1 MWKFLKSIFIGIL
14 ISACTEKGRPIHTH
28 EGARGDSRQKI
39 EPAGISGDISVS
51 DRFSDLPEIERRA
64 TVTRD
69 LISEILSPL
78 ALRILSPKEVEA
90 PKSYLQPDWVRAL
103 DLFNRLLLKEIA
115 KNPSSSD
122 VQRLIEEYV
131 AAVSVS
137 CEQVVMSCAGIR
149 NFRRSPSSAEVLKVA
164 AKRAVDVTEY
174 YRRLALAL
182 ALKNQQFDPE
192 LLEMLTYR
200 FAEGRSKMISDDRR
214 ALLKSVV
221 EFSLSNLQMTSRSKS
236 ENRGFLERLGALN
249 LIFRGDFGLSEVA
262 KGALAKLI
270 SSSEF
275 LYDSSGKL
283 RSEIIS
289 IITEN
294 LSEKEGFK
302 ERQNLLSSQRVFL
315 PTAVGFS
322 PIDRFD
328 EYVFI
333 VDRIFNQKMSVDLG
347 AELFLATKR
356 DQSQLASTIQNYA
369 RIQFLFSLYKAT
381 LLAKEKIFSAPVES
395 ERLLW
400 NAINES
406 SSIGKVWSDLRANL
420 GPLEKLSVAITR
432 GSEGESSIK
441 RNQSLFGEID
451 KSIKLVAVY
460 PHMMILFY
468 ILSKKNFEV
477 HLKMPSYSKTLYS
490 SDLMSYLYRGDF
502 PPLFNYTLDKNKISS
517 IEMFYAFDFALR
529 TNLFG
534 LSGIDPDQFVADA
547 VQRFGENNVE
557 YVRRSLSSIRQR
569 FQQAPS
575 YRTFRNICNEFGG
588 SAPEPRGFYF
598 SEVASSPYF
607 GNLIEPILMRLSSK
621 SGTSGVGAGSLAKES
636 QGLNFMDVTFSE
648 SVERLRI
655 DLESALRMAR
665 AMKASYESYLRGPMG
680 MKSGEISK
688 RTSKIDGW
696 IYEVTKLR
704 RDYLAEASIRYQETG
719 RCLRPLVAKEEEIQ
733 NEVIRAEQAYLRQ
746 VYKAI
751 RALRRQGGDKILRDQ
766 EIRKKY
772 IFKGLPE
779 EFPGLDKIDENGYLY
794 HRLDL
799 LVRIGRYISDGLK
812 TDSETIA
819 AIAPNVKMNFG
830 DSMISEI
837 EVGRPSEEKY
847 LSFTDTE
854 EEFVKS
860 GMRLIFRV
868 GRPMLNWN
876 LNGSRIAGWE
886 ERISSMVSL
895 YRLESSELTNK
906 GQSLFSADEI
916 IEEHRGFL
924 KLTQI
929 SPFEVQLYNSLQR
942 QEKYEPI
949 FFSTI
954 LLNIDSARSRIR
966 EILGLFDFPSLLVT
980 SDILGFNYSLVQ
992 LAKDRGVSEDPQASR
1007 EIERVM
1013 PRREGYFSLGRTYFE
1028 NRSARNRGRLML
1040 EFNPELDRH
1049 LDREIR
1055 HRVDWE
1061 IGRVNHFRDSLEKKI
1076 SEYKNLSVEE
1086 QPRFD
1091 LNLRESTREPL
1102 VNGRIFSDFDLK
1114 LGRFHRETQN
1124 CFRNNKCM
1132 DFQ

>member
-1 MWKFLKSIFIGIL
+1 
-14 ISACTEKGRPIHTH
+14 
-28 EGARGDSRQKI
+28 
-39 EPAGISGDISVS
+39 
-51 DRFSDLPEIERRA
+51 
-64 TVTRD
+64 
-69 LISEILSPL
+69 
-78 ALRILSPKEVEA
+78 
-90 PKSYLQPDWVRAL
+90 
-103 DLFNRLLLKEIA
+103 
-115 KNPSSSD
+115 
-122 VQRLIEEYV
+122 
-131 AAVSVS
+131 
-137 CEQVVMSCAGIR
+137 
-149 NFRRSPSSAEVLKVA
+149 
-164 AKRAVDVTEY
+164 
-174 YRRLALAL
+174 
-182 ALKNQQFDPE
+182 
-192 LLEMLTYR
+192 
-200 FAEGRSKMISDDRR
+200 
-214 ALLKSVV
+214 
-221 EFSLSNLQMTSRSKS
+221 
-236 ENRGFLERLGALN
+236 
-249 LIFRGDFGLSEVA
+249 
-262 KGALAKLI
+262 
-270 SSSEF
+270 
-275 LYDSSGKL
+275 
-283 RSEIIS
+283 
-289 IITEN
+289 
-294 LSEKEGFK
+294 
-302 ERQNLLSSQRVFL
+302 
-315 PTAVGFS
+315 VGFS
-322 PIDRFD
+322 PVDRFD

-333 VDRIFNQKMSVDLG
+333 VDRIFNQKISVELG
-347 AELFLATKR
+347 TELFLATKR
-356 DQSQLASTIQNYA
+356 DKSQLFSTIQNYV
-369 RIQFLFSLYKAT
+369 RIQFLFFLYKST

-400 NAINES
+400 NAISES
-406 SSIGKVWSDLRANL
+406 SSIGRVWSDLRANL
-420 GPLEKLSVAITR
+420 EPLEKLSVAITR
-432 GSEGESSIK
+432 SSEDESSIK
-441 RNQSLFGEID
+441 RNQSLFGGID
-451 KSIKLVAVY
+451 KSIKLVALY

-477 HLKMPSYSKTLYS
+477 HLQMPSYSKTLYS

-517 IEMFYAFDFALR
+517 TEMFYAFDFALR

-547 VQRFGENNVE
+547 VQRFGENDVE
-557 YVRRSLSSIRQR
+557 YVRRSLSAIRQR

-575 YRTFRNICNEFGG
+575 YRIFRNICNEFGG
-588 SAPEPRGFYF
+588 FAPEPRGFYF
-598 SEVASSPYF
+598 SEVANSPYL

-621 SGTSGVGAGSLAKES
+621 SGTSGVGEGSLAKES

-648 SVERLRI
+648 SIEKLRI
-655 DLESALRMAR
+655 DLESALGMAK

-688 RTSKIDGW
+688 RTSKIDAW

-704 RDYLAEASIRYQETG
+704 RDYLAEALIRYQETG

-733 NEVIRAEQAYLRQ
+733 NEVIKAEQAYLRQ
-746 VYKAI
+746 VYKDI
-751 RALRRQGGDKILRDQ
+751 RALRRQGGDKSLRDQ
-766 EIRKKY
+766 EIRKRY

-819 AIAPNVKMNFG
+819 AIAPNVQVNFG
-830 DSMISEI
+830 NSMISDI

-868 GRPMLNWN
+868 HRPMLNWSM
-876 LNGSRIAGWE
+876 NGSRIAGWE

-895 YRLESSELTNK
+895 YRLESSELTDK
-906 GQSLFSADEI
+906 GQSLFSADDI
-916 IEEHRGFL
+916 IEEQRGFL

-929 SPFEVQLYNSLQR
+929 SPFEGQLYTGLQR

-954 LLNIDSARSRIR
+954 LLKLDSARSGIR

-980 SDILGFNYSLVQ
+980 SDVLGFNFNLMQ

-1013 PRREGYFSLGRTYFE
+1013 PRRDGYFSLGKIYFE

-1055 HRVDWE
+1055 HRLDWE
-1061 IGRVNHFRDSLEKKI
+1061 IGRVNHFRDSLEKKFL
-1076 SEYKNLSVEE
+1076 EYKKFPIEE

-1091 LNLRESTREPL
+1091 LNRRESIREPWL
-1102 VNGRIFSDFDLK
+1102 NDRIFLDFELK

>member
-1 MWKFLKSIFIGIL
+1 
-14 ISACTEKGRPIHTH
+14 
-28 EGARGDSRQKI
+28 
-39 EPAGISGDISVS
+39 
-51 DRFSDLPEIERRA
+51 
-64 TVTRD
+64 
-69 LISEILSPL
+69 
-78 ALRILSPKEVEA
+78 
-90 PKSYLQPDWVRAL
+90 
-103 DLFNRLLLKEIA
+103 
-115 KNPSSSD
+115 
-122 VQRLIEEYV
+122 
-131 AAVSVS
+131 
-137 CEQVVMSCAGIR
+137 MSCPGIR
-149 NFRRSPSSAEVLKVA
+149 NFRRSPSSAEVLKIA
-164 AKRAVDVTEY
+164 AKRAVDVTDY

-192 LLEMLTYR
+192 LLEMLAYR
-200 FAEGRSKMISDDRR
+200 FSEGRGKMISEDHR

-221 EFSLSNLQMTSRSKS
+221 EFSLSNLQMSSRSKS
-236 ENRGFLERLGALN
+236 ENREFLEKLGALN
-249 LIFRGDFGLSEVA
+249 LIFRDSFGLSEVA
-262 KGALAKLI
+262 RGALIKLM
-270 SSSEF
+270 SSSDF
-275 LYDSSGKL
+275 LYESSGKL
-283 RSEIIS
+283 RSEMTS
-289 IITEN
+289 IINEELTE
-294 LSEKEGFK
+294 KDGFK

-315 PTAVGFS
+315 PKAVGFS

-328 EYVFI
+328 ENIFI
-333 VDRIFNQKMSVDLG
+333 VDRVFNQKISVALG
-347 AELFLATKR
+347 TELFLATKR
-356 DQSQLASTIQNYA
+356 DQSQLFSAIHNYA

-381 LLAKEKIFSAPVES
+381 LLAKDKIFSAPVES

-400 NAINES
+400 NAISES
-406 SSIGKVWSDLRANL
+406 SAIGKVWSDLRANL
-420 GPLEKLSVAITR
+420 GPLEKLSVAIAR
-432 GSEGESSIK
+432 GGSDGDSSAK

-477 HLKMPSYSKTLYS
+477 HLQMPSYSKTLYS

-502 PPLFNYTLDKNKISS
+502 PPLFNYSLDKAKISS
-517 IEMFYAFDFALR
+517 LEMFYAFDFALR

-534 LSGIDPDQFVADA
+534 LSGIDPDQFIADA

-557 YVRRSLSSIRQR
+557 YVRRSLNAIRQR

-575 YRTFRNICNEFGG
+575 YSIFRNICHEFGG
-588 SAPEPRGFYF
+588 SAPEHRRFYF
-598 SEVASSPYF
+598 SEVANSPYF
-607 GNLIEPILMRLSSK
+607 GNLINPVLMRLSSK
-621 SGTSGVGAGSLAKES
+621 SGTSGVGGGSLAKES

-648 SVERLRI
+648 SVEKLRI

-680 MKSGEISK
+680 IKSGEISK
-688 RTSKIDGW
+688 RTSKIDAW
-696 IYEVTKLR
+696 INEVTKLR

-719 RCLRPLVAKEEEIQ
+719 RCLRPLVTKEEEIQ
-733 NEVIRAEQAYLRQ
+733 NEVIKAEQAYLRQ
-746 VYKAI
+746 VYRDI

-772 IFKGLPE
+772 VFKGLPE
-779 EFPGLDKIDENGYLY
+779 DFPGLDKIDENGYLY

-799 LVRIGRYISDGLK
+799 LVRIGRYISEGLK
-812 TDSETIA
+812 TERETIE
-819 AIAPNVKMNFG
+819 AIAPNVQMNFG
-830 DSMISEI
+830 NSMISEI
-837 EVGRPSEEKY
+837 EAGRPSEEKY
-847 LSFTDTE
+847 LLFTDTE

-868 GRPMLNWN
+868 HRPILNWN
-876 LNGSRIAGWE
+876 LNGSRVAGWE

-895 YRLESSELTNK
+895 YRLESSEMTDG
-906 GQSLFSADEI
+906 GQSLFSADDI

-929 SPFEVQLYNSLQR
+929 SPFEAGLYTGLQR

-954 LLNIDSARSRIR
+954 LLNFDSARSRVR

-980 SDILGFNYSLVQ
+980 SDILGFNFNLVQ
-992 LAKDRGVSEDPQASR
+992 LAKDSGANEDPQASH
-1007 EIERVM
+1007 EIDRVT

-1028 NRSARNRGRLML
+1028 NRSVRNRGSLML

-1076 SEYKNLSVEE
+1076 SEYRKFPVEE

-1091 LNLRESTREPL
+1091 FTLRESIREPWL
-1102 VNGRIFSDFDLK
+1102 NNRIFLDFDLK

-1124 CFRNNKCM
+1124 CFRNSKCA
-1132 DFQ
+1132 DFE

>member
-1 MWKFLKSIFIGIL
+1 MWKVLKSVFIGVL
-14 ISACTEKGRPIHTH
+14 ISACTEKGRPIHSH
-28 EGARGDSRQKI
+28 EGARGGRQNT
-39 EPAGISGDISVS
+39 ESAGISEDTSAS
-51 DRFSDLPEIERRA
+51 DRFADLAEIERRA
-64 TVTRD
+64 TTASD

-78 ALRILSPKEVEA
+78 SLRIFGPNEVDA
-90 PKSYLQPDWVRAL
+90 PKSHLQNDWVRAL
-103 DLFNRLLLKEIA
+103 DLFNRLLLKETQ
-115 KNPSSSD
+115 KGPLSGG
-122 VQRLIEEYV
+122 VRRLIEEYV
-131 AAVSVS
+131 ATVSVS
-137 CEQVVMSCAGIR
+137 CEQLVTSCPEIR
-149 NFRRSPSSAEVLKVA
+149 NFRRSASSAEVLKIA
-164 AKRAVDVTEY
+164 AKVAEDVTEY

-200 FAEGRSKMISDDRR
+200 FAEGRSKMTSDDRR
-214 ALLKSVV
+214 SLLNSMV

-236 ENRGFLERLGALN
+236 EDREFLARLGAFN
-249 LIFRGDFGLSEVA
+249 LMFRGDFGLSEVG
-262 KGALAKLI
+262 KKALAKMM
-270 SSSEF
+270 SSSGF
-275 LYDSSGKL
+275 LYDASGKL
-283 RSEIIS
+283 RSEMLAILK
-289 IITEN
+289 ED

-302 ERQNLLSSQRVFL
+302 ERQDLLSSQRVFL
-315 PTAVGFS
+315 PWAVGFS
-322 PIDRFD
+322 PIVRFD

-333 VDRIFNQKMSVDLG
+333 VDRIFNRKMSVDLG
-347 AELFLATKR
+347 AELFLATKQ
-356 DQSQLASTIQNYA
+356 DQGHLASTIQNYA
-369 RIQFLFSLYKAT
+369 RIQFLFSLYNAT

-395 ERLLW
+395 EKMLW
-400 NAINES
+400 NAIIES
-406 SSIGKVWSDLRANL
+406 SAIGKVWSDLRANL
-420 GPLEKLSVAITR
+420 EPLEKLSVAVSR
-432 GSEGESSIK
+432 GRKGESKKIE
-441 RNQSLFGEID
+441 NQSLFGEID
-451 KSIKLVAVY
+451 KSIKLVASY

-477 HLKMPSYSKTLYS
+477 HLRMPSYSTTLYS

-534 LSGIDPDQFVADA
+534 LSGVDPDQFVSDA
-547 VQRFGENNVE
+547 VQRFGEKNVE
-557 YVRRSLSSIRQR
+557 YVRRSLNSIRQR
-569 FQQAPS
+569 FQQAPG
-575 YRTFRNICNEFGG
+575 YRTFQKICNEFGG
-588 SAPEPRGFYF
+588 FAPEPRAIYF
-598 SEVASSPYF
+598 SEVANSPYF
-607 GNLIEPILMRLSSK
+607 GDLIEPMLMRLSSK

-648 SVERLRI
+648 SVEKLRI

-665 AMKASYESYLRGPMG
+665 AMKASYESYLRGPLG

-696 IYEVTKLR
+696 ISEVTKLR
-704 RDYLAEASIRYQETG
+704 REYLAEASRRYQETG
-719 RCLRPLVAKEEEIQ
+719 RCLRPLVAKEEQIQ
-733 NEVIRAEQAYLRQ
+733 NQVIKAEQAYLRQ
-746 VYKAI
+746 VYKDI
-751 RALRRQGGDKILRDQ
+751 RTLRRRDGDKAGRDQ
-766 EIRKKY
+766 EIRRKY
-772 IFKGLPE
+772 IFKGLPD
-779 EFPGLDKIDENGYLY
+779 EFPGQDKIDENGYLY

-819 AIAPNVKMNFG
+819 AIAPNLQMNFG
-830 DSMISEI
+830 SSMNSDL
-837 EVGRPSEEKY
+837 EVGRPSQEKY
-847 LSFTDTE
+847 LLFTSTE
-854 EEFVKS
+854 EEFVES

-895 YRLESSELTNK
+895 YRLESSELTDK
-906 GQSLFSADEI
+906 GQILFSADDI

-929 SPFEVQLYNSLQR
+929 SAFEVQLYNSLQK

-980 SDILGFNYSLVQ
+980 SDILGFNYNLVQ
-992 LAKDRGVSEDPQASR
+992 LEKDRGVNEDPQASR

-1028 NRSARNRGRLML
+1028 NRSVRNRGRLML
-1040 EFNPELDRH
+1040 EFNPELDHH

-1055 HRVDWE
+1055 HRIDWE

-1076 SEYKNLSVEE
+1076 SEYKNYPTEE

-1091 LNLRESTREPL
+1091 LNLRESAKEPL
-1102 VNGRIFSDFDLK
+1102 VNGRIFLDFDLR
-1114 LGRFHRETQN
+1114 LDRFHRETQN
-1124 CFRNNKCM
+1124 CFRTNRCVE
-1132 DFQ
+1132 FQ